1 MRLRLWMNRKD
12 VLLMKAFLPKTC
24 LLAALIGLTVGS
36 ALAAPSPPSLK
47 LQPWAV
53 GQDLTL
59 GAVAFLPENLGPD
72 RIAASERNGLLL
84 LDEQGKELVRLPGSF
99 SGLDVRAAGQ
109 QVLVASLDNAR
120 QQPVL
125 VSLDPQ
131 SRSWGQAIYLPA
143 RDYPVN
149 GLCLYRDEARNLFLF
164 LVGEE
169 GKGEQWLIGSG
180 EKLSASPQRVR
191 GLPLPPQAQFCQV
204 DDAANRLF
212 VNEENL
218 GWWAYPA
225 HPEADVA
232 RLPVALRAP
241 FGQVKQA
248 AGAMALVPGGVVA
261 LDPEAAQL
269 HLYQQ
274 QGESWS
280 AKASLPLSGLKEP
293 ENLAVRLTAKGLQV
307 LLRDDDDGRLYEGEL
322 NWQATAVALPPV
334 LPNVGAVSQSDPVGR
349 QGDAADDP
357 AIWIHPQQPSLS
369 RVLGTNK
376 KQGLLAYDLQG
387 KLLQDLPVGRL
398 NNVDVRPH
406 FKIGEQ
412 TVDLAVASNR
422 DHNSLSL
429 FSIDRATGEMQVA
442 GDIPTPLKNI
452 YGICLFQPA
461 SGEIYAFANDK
472 DGTFLQYLLSAPDGK
487 AHGQLVRQFK
497 VNSQPEGCVADDQ
510 RQRLFIGEEDVGVW
524 TVDARAD
531 QPAKLASVIRVGA
544 QLHADVEGLA
554 LYQSDARDYLVIS
567 SQGNDS
573 YLVLDAEP
581 PFASRGAFRVGLNAE
596 SGIDGASETDGLE
609 VTSVNLGGPWSHG
622 MLVVQ
627 DGRKRMPEQAQN
639 FKFVPWAEVTRALKL
654 P

>member
-1 MRLRLWMNRKD
+1 MKVFSRKN
-12 VLLMKAFLPKTC
+12 C
-24 LLAALIGLTVGS
+24 LLAVLIGLAAGS
-36 ALAAPSPPSLK
+36 VLAAPVSPSLK
-47 LQPWAV
+47 LQPWAA
-53 GQDLTL
+53 GQDLAL
-59 GAVAFLPENLGPD
+59 GAVAFMPDNLGPQ
-72 RIAASERNGLLL
+72 RLAASERNGLLL
-84 LDEQGKELVRLPGSF
+84 LDEQGKELARLPGSF
-99 SGLDVRAAGQ
+99 SGLDVRAMGQ
-109 QVLVASLDNAR
+109 QVLVASLDNTL

-131 SRSWGQAIYLPA
+131 GRRWGTPLYLPA
-143 RDYPVN
+143 RDYPAN
-149 GLCLYRDEARNLFLF
+149 GLCLYRDEAHNLFLF

-169 GKGEQWLIGSG
+169 GKGEQWLIGSA
-180 EKLSASPQRVR
+180 EQLNAHPQRVR
-191 GLPLPPQAQFCQV
+191 GLPLPPKAQFCQV

-212 VNEENL
+212 VNEQNL
-218 GWWAYPA
+218 GWWAYSA
-225 HPEADVA
+225 HPEADVG
-232 RLPVALRAP
+232 RVPVDLRAP

-274 QGESWS
+274 QGERWS
-280 AKASLPLSGLKEP
+280 AKATLSLPGLKEP
-293 ENLAVRLTAKGLQV
+293 ENLAVRLTDKGLQV
-307 LLRDDDDGRLYEGEL
+307 LLRDDDDGRLYQGQL
-322 NWQATAVALPPV
+322 NWQPSAVQLPPV
-334 LPNVGAVSQSDPVGR
+334 LPNVGAIRQSDPVGR

-357 AIWIHPQQPSLS
+357 AIWIHPQQPELS

-398 NNVDVRPH
+398 NNVDVRPN
-406 FKIGEQ
+406 FKIGDKV
-412 TVDLAVASNR
+412 VDLAVASNR

-429 FSIDRATGEMQVA
+429 FSIDRTSGELQVA
-442 GDIPTPLKNI
+442 GEIPTPLKNI

-461 SGEIYAFANDK
+461 SGEIHAFVNDK
-472 DGTFLQYLLSAPDGK
+472 DGTFLQYRLSAPDGK
-487 AHGQLVRQFK
+487 AQGELVRQFK
-497 VNSQPEGCVADDQ
+497 VDSQPEGCVADDQ

-524 TVDARAD
+524 VVDARPE
-531 QPAKLASVIRVGA
+531 QPAKLASVVRVGP

-554 LYQSDARDYLVIS
+554 LYQSAGRDYLVIS

-581 PFASRGAFRVGLNAE
+581 PFTSHGAFRVGLNAE
-596 SGIDGASETDGLE
+596 SGIDGASETDGIE
-609 VTSVNLGGPWSHG
+609 VTSVNLGGAWNHG

-627 DGRKRMPEQAQN
+627 DGRKRMPEQTQN
-639 FKFVPWAEVTRALKL
+639 FKFVPWAEVTKALKL